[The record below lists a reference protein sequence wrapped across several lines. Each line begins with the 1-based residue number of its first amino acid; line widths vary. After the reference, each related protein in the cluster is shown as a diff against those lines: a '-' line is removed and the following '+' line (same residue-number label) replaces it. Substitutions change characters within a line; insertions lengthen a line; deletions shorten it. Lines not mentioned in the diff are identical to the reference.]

1 MTLRLLVI
9 SARHNAEIHR
19 KGFEMELKE
28 LSKENMQKELANL
41 EREYELTLQ
50 RLMFLRDQKNMVSGG
65 LFILEN
71 QKECEC

>member
-1 MTLRLLVI
+1 
-9 SARHNAEIHR
+9 
-19 KGFEMELKE
+19 MELKE